1 MIFKFSLSLSRA
13 RLVRSFLLG
22 EASVLFVL
30 QLPSGY
36 SQDAREPVAA
46 LTPGQIDKD
55 AAAIRS
61 SNPGAKGKLLTA
73 TTGANNSPKPRERPS
88 KC

>member
-1 MIFKFSLSLSRA
+1 MSLVTEQAHLRPF
-13 RLVRSFLLG
+13 FLIG
-22 EASVLFVL
+22 EVSVLFVL

-61 SNPGAKGKLLTA
+61 SNPGAKDVIDRH
-73 TTGANNSPKPRERPS
+73 NRRQ
-88 KC
+88 